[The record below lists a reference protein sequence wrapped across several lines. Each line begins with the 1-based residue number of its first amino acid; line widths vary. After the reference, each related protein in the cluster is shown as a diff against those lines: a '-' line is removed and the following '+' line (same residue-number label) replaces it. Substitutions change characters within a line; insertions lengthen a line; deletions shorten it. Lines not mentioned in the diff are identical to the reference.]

1 MNRRKVLGAVAGLAI
16 AGGLLA
22 GGIGWVNAQTTPDP
36 TTPPGATA
44 TPGPGVHTPGSFG
57 AMGTEHT
64 EMLDTVAETLG
75 ITPDELEK
83 ELQAGK
89 TIPEIAEEKGIDLTE
104 LQSSM
109 QTQHAA
115 GGFAGM
121 GMGGHGSMAGGHGQA
136 QETIANALGLTV
148 EELQAELQAGKT
160 VPQIA
165 EEKGVD
171 LTTIHEEMMAGR

>member
-1 MNRRKVLGAVAGLAI
+1 MNRRKLLGAIAGLAI
-16 AGGLLA
+16 VGGLLA
-22 GGIGWVNAQTTPDP
+22 GGIGWVNAQTPPGST
-36 TTPPGATA
+36 TTPAPTA

-64 EMLDTVAETLG
+64 QMLDTVANALG
-75 ITPDELEK
+75 MTVDELQA

-89 TIPEIAEEKGIDLTE
+89 TIPQIAKEKGIDLTQ
-104 LQSSM
+104 LQSTM
-109 QTQHAA
+109 QAEHAA
-115 GGFAGM
+115 GGM

-165 EEKGVD
+165 QEKGVD
-171 LTTIHEEMMAGR
+171 LATIHEGMMAGR